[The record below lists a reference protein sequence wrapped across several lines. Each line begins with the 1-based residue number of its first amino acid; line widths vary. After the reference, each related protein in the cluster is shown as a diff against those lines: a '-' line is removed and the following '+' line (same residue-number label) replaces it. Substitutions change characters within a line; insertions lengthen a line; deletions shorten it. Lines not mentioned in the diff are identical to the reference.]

1 MKHKADET
9 KVERVL
15 IGRDFSF
22 EPKVPIGEVATIEWK
37 NTKYRTIMRGVLL
50 QKYFLIDIPVEIDG
64 SPVKFDYN
72 SILRFHFIIEGM
84 VYGLRVCV
92 LSAHSEAGIL
102 VLEYPSQAGRF
113 NLRES
118 QRVRVTIPA
127 FIITHNFKD
136 LTDCAVVDISR
147 AGARIVIDE
156 LVSAKKKEWAMIN
169 FVLPNG
175 NSVETLEG
183 IVRSVEH
190 VGKHKHMGISFD
202 AKNDIA
208 LNTIGDFCDE
218 CASYADAET
227 HAKTKMFEAGQSV
240 TIEFSKKKVKT
251 SIRGWKWEQSGYL
264 LIEPPIEAMPEGFKP
279 GVVTIVR
286 FKKGGKSFG
295 IATRFIANLKKTG
308 LWVFEFQEDIVEF
321 SFRTNERLSCMIP
334 VSIYESRKDRTAQI
348 GNGMI
353 LDISL
358 GGVRLVTKKTLHV
371 SSGDGL
377 GVSFNLCDSEVIDR
391 QVIELKRTGMIN
403 GFYEYAGSFVEL
415 GVEEEEKIKKLFEF
429 CIVWMTE

>member
-1 MKHKADET
+1 MKKKADET
-9 KVERVL
+9 KVEKVL

-22 EPKVPIGEVATIEWK
+22 ELKIPIGEVATIEWK
-37 NTKYRTIMRGVLL
+37 NTKYRTIIRGVIF
-50 QKYFLIDIPVEIDG
+50 QKFFLIDIPVEING

-72 SILRFHFIIEGM
+72 AILRFHFIIDGM

-92 LSAHSEAGIL
+92 LRAHPEAGIL
-102 VLEYPSQAGRF
+102 VIEYPSQAARF
-113 NLRES
+113 NLRQG
-118 QRVRVTIPA
+118 QRIRVTIPA

-136 LTDCAVVDISR
+136 LTNCAIVDISK
-147 AGARIVIDE
+147 AGARIVVDE
-156 LVSAKKKEWAMIN
+156 AVVVEKKQWAMIN
-169 FVLPNG
+169 LVLPNG
-175 NSVETLEG
+175 KSVETLEG
-183 IVRSVEH
+183 IVRSVEQ
-190 VGKHKHMGISFD
+190 VGNHKRMGVSFD
-202 AKNDIA
+202 AKNESA
-208 LNTIGDFCDE
+208 LAVIGDFCDE
-218 CASYADAET
+218 CVSYADAET
-227 HAKTKMFEAGQSV
+227 EVKTKMFKTGQSV

-295 IATRFIANLKKTG
+295 IATRYMENLDKTG

-334 VSIYESRKDRTAQI
+334 VSIYESRKDRTAEI

-358 GGVRLVTKKTLHV
+358 GGVRLVTKKPLHI
-371 SSGDGL
+371 SSGDRL
-377 GVSFNLCDSEVIDR
+377 DLSFKLCDSEAIDR

-415 GVEEEEKIKKLFEF
+415 GVENEGKIKRLFEF